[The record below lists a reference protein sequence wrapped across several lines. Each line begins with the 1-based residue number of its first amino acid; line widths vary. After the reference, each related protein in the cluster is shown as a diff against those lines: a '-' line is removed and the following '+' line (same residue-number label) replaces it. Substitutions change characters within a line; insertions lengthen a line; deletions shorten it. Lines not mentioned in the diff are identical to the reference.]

1 MRNEKYSVIGSR
13 QPMIDSLPKATG
25 HAQYTA
31 DLALPGMLIGKLLG
45 SPYPHAKVLNV
56 DTKRALSLLGVKA
69 VVTGADILGKK
80 YGFFKSRRDETGLA
94 RKARYI
100 GDPVVAVAAVDEE
113 TALEALHLISVDYE
127 ELPAVFDPE
136 EAMKQGAPL
145 IHDEYERNIV
155 ASREFNF
162 GDVNRGFRE
171 SDYVREDRFSS
182 QAISHGVLE
191 PRAALAQYD
200 VSGKLTLWTSTQSP
214 YFVRRDLSLVL
225 NIPESKIRVIKPH
238 VGGGFGGKVE
248 LGPHEVAACLLAIKT
263 GRPVKIC
270 LTREEE
276 ISTTRLRVP
285 MIVHAKTG
293 VKKDGTLIAQH
304 IKCIA
309 DGGAYASSSVLLMY
323 NSGLTCMIPYRIPN
337 FRYEGHMVYT
347 NKAVSGAMRG
357 HGANQPRFAIESQL
371 DMIAED
377 LSIDPADLRLRN
389 ATQAGDTSISGLVFN
404 SCELSKAIKESIKQ
418 TDWRK
423 KRIQQKPYRG
433 IGLACGGFVCGAR
446 LGGHAASGSFI
457 QVNEDGGVTLMTGS
471 SDIGQGSRTILAH
484 IVAEELGLIPSD
496 ITVLSGD
503 TETTPIDAGT
513 FSSRVTFYAGNAT
526 LIAAQDVKTQLSEIA
541 AYLMETNPNDIV
553 FKDRKVFVESNPES
567 CLSFEELAK
576 KAESLGPG
584 RLIIGKGYWAPTNTQ
599 FPDRKTQYGN
609 VSGAYSFA
617 AQVAEVEVDPETGQ
631 VNVFKLTIGDDC
643 GQVINLLGAEG
654 QAEGSAAM
662 GIGHA
667 LMENIIFGDNGQIMN
682 PSFLEYKI
690 PTAQDVGDVCVLEV
704 GSPDPVGPYG
714 AKEIGEGLLI
724 STVPAIVNAIYDA
737 IGVRITELPVTPEK
751 ILEALEKQ
759 KRREYHASTS

>member
-1 MRNEKYSVIGSR
+1 MANEEYSVIGSR
-13 QPMIDSLPKATG
+13 QPLIDSVAKATG

-31 DLALPGMLIGKLLG
+31 DLSLPGMLIGKLLR

-56 DTKRALSLLGVKA
+56 DAKKAFSLLGVRA
-69 VVTGADILGKK
+69 VVTGMDIPGKK
-80 YGFFKSRRDETGLA
+80 YGFFIGRRDETGLA
-94 RKARYI
+94 LKARYV
-100 GDPVVAVAAVDEE
+100 GDPVAAVAAVDEE
-113 TALEALHLISVDYE
+113 TALEALNLISVDYE

-155 ASREFNF
+155 ASRELNF
-162 GDVNRGFRE
+162 GEVNRGFEE
-171 SDYVREDRFSS
+171 SDYIREDRFSS

-200 VSGKLTLWTSTQSP
+200 LSGKLTLWTATQSP

-225 NIPESKIRVIKPH
+225 NIPESKIRVVKPH
-238 VGGGFGGKVE
+238 VGGGFGGKAE
-248 LGPHEVAACLLAIKT
+248 LGSHEVVACLLARKT
-263 GRPVKIC
+263 GRPVKVC

-285 MIVHAKTG
+285 MIVYAKTG
-293 VKKDGTLIAQH
+293 VKKDGTIIAQH

-309 DGGAYASSSVLLMY
+309 DGGAYASTSALLMY
-323 NSGLTCMIPYRIPN
+323 NSGLTCLIPYRIPN
-337 FRYEGHMVYT
+337 FKYEGHMVYT
-347 NKAVSGAMRG
+347 NKAVTGAMRG
-357 HGANQPRFAIESQL
+357 HGANQPRFAVESQL

-377 LSIDPADLRLRN
+377 LNIDPAGLRLRN
-389 ATQAGDTSISGLVFN
+389 ATRSGDTSVSGLVFN
-404 SCELSKAIKESIKQ
+404 SCELSRAIKESTKQ
-418 TDWRK
+418 TAWGK
-423 KRIQQKPYRG
+423 KRIQRKPYRG

-446 LGGHAASGSFI
+446 LSGHAASGSFI

-471 SDIGQGSRTILAH
+471 SDIGQGSQTVLAL
-484 IVAEELGLIPSD
+484 IVAEELGLLPSD

-503 TETTPIDAGT
+503 TETTPIDPGT

-526 LIAAQDVKTQLSEIA
+526 LIAARDIKAQLSDIA
-541 AYLMETNPNDIV
+541 AYLMEANPNDIV
-553 FKDRKVFVESNPES
+553 FKGRKVFDKNNPES
-567 CLSFEELAK
+567 FLSFEYLAK
-576 KAESLGPG
+576 KAESLGHG
-584 RLIIGKGYWAPTNTQ
+584 RLIIGKGQWAPTNTE
-599 FPDRKTQYGN
+599 FPDRRTQYGN

-631 VNVFKLTIGDDC
+631 VNVLKLTIGDDC

-654 QAEGSAAM
+654 QAEGSVAM

-667 LMENIIFGDNGQIMN
+667 LMENIIFGNNGQIMN

-690 PTAQDVGDVCVLEV
+690 PTAQDMGDVCLLVV

-751 ILEALEKQ
+751 ILESLEKQ
-759 KRREYHASTS
+759 KRREYHASTP

>member
-1 MRNEKYSVIGSR
+1 MANEEYSVIGSR
-13 QPMIDSLPKATG
+13 QPLIDSVAKATG

-31 DLALPGMLIGKLLG
+31 DLSLPGMLIGKLLR
-45 SPYPHAKVLNV
+45 SPHPHAKVLNV
-56 DTKRALSLLGVKA
+56 DAKKAFSLLGVKA
-69 VVTGADILGKK
+69 VVTGMDIPGKK
-80 YGFFKSRRDETGLA
+80 YGFFIGRRDETGLA
-94 RKARYI
+94 LKARYV
-100 GDPVVAVAAVDEE
+100 GDPVAAVAAVDEE
-113 TALEALHLISVDYE
+113 TALEALNLISVDYE

-155 ASREFNF
+155 ASHKLNF
-162 GDVNRGFRE
+162 GEVNRGFEE
-171 SDYVREDRFSS
+171 SDYIREDRFSS

-200 VSGKLTLWTSTQSP
+200 LSGKLTLWTATQSP

-225 NIPESKIRVIKPH
+225 NIPESKIRVVKPH
-238 VGGGFGGKVE
+238 VGGGFGGKAE
-248 LGPHEVAACLLAIKT
+248 LGSHEVVACLLARKT
-263 GRPVKIC
+263 GRPVKVC

-276 ISTTRLRVP
+276 ISSTRLRVP
-285 MIVHAKTG
+285 MIVYAKTG
-293 VKKDGTLIAQH
+293 VKKDGTIIAQH

-309 DGGAYASSSVLLMY
+309 DGGAYASTSVLLMY
-323 NSGLTCMIPYRIPN
+323 NSGLTCLIPYRIPN
-337 FRYEGHMVYT
+337 FKYEGQMVYT

-357 HGANQPRFAIESQL
+357 HGANQPRFAVESQL

-377 LSIDPADLRLRN
+377 LNIDPADLRLRN
-389 ATQAGDTSISGLVFN
+389 ATRSGDTSVSGLVFN
-404 SCELSKAIKESIKQ
+404 SCELSRAIKESTEQ
-418 TDWRK
+418 TAWGK
-423 KRIQQKPYRG
+423 KRIQRKPYRG

-471 SDIGQGSRTILAH
+471 SDIGQGSRTVLAH

-503 TETTPIDAGT
+503 TETTPIDPGT

-526 LIAAQDVKTQLSEIA
+526 LIAARDIKAQLSDIA
-541 AYLMETNPNDIV
+541 AYLMEANPNDIV
-553 FKDRKVFVESNPES
+553 FKGRKVFDKNNPES
-567 CLSFEELAK
+567 FLSFEYLAK
-576 KAESLGPG
+576 KAEGLGHG
-584 RLIIGKGYWAPTNTQ
+584 RLIIGKGQWAPTNTQ
-599 FPDRKTQYGN
+599 TPDRRTQYGN

-631 VNVFKLTIGDDC
+631 VNVLKLTIGDDC

-667 LMENIIFGDNGQIMN
+667 LMENIIFGNNGQIMN

-690 PTAQDVGDVCVLEV
+690 PTAQDMEDVCLLEV

-751 ILEALEKQ
+751 ILESLEKQ
-759 KRREYHASTS
+759 KRRENHASTP

>member
-1 MRNEKYSVIGSR
+1 
-13 QPMIDSLPKATG
+13 MIDSLPKATG

-31 DLALPGMLIGKLLG
+31 DLSLPGMLIGKLLG

-56 DTKRALSLLGVKA
+56 ETQKALSLIGVKA
-69 VVTGADILGKK
+69 VVTGADIPGEK
-80 YGFFKSRRDETGLA
+80 YGFFRSRRDETGLTC
-94 RKARYI
+94 KARHI

-113 TALEALHLISVDYE
+113 TALEALQLIRVDYE

-136 EAMKQGAPL
+136 DAMKQGAPL
-145 IHDEYERNIV
+145 IHEEYERNIV
-155 ASREFNF
+155 ADREFNF
-162 GDVNRGFRE
+162 GDVNKGFEE

-182 QAISHGVLE
+182 QGISHGVLE

-200 VSGKLTLWTSTQSP
+200 GSGKLTLWVSTQSP

-225 NIPESKIRVIKPH
+225 NIPESKIRVIKPY

-248 LGPHEVAACLLAIKT
+248 LGSHQVAASLLAIKT

-270 LTREEE
+270 LSREEE

-285 MIVHAKTG
+285 MIVHVKTG
-293 VKKDGTLIAQH
+293 VKKDGTLIAQQ

-323 NSGLTCMIPYRIPN
+323 NSGLTCMIPYRISN
-337 FRYEGHMVYT
+337 FKYEGRMVYT

-389 ATQAGDTSISGLVFN
+389 ATQVGDTSISGLVFN
-404 SCELSKAIKESIKQ
+404 SCALSKAIKESIKQ

-423 KRIQQKPYRG
+423 KRIQKKPYRG

-471 SDIGQGSRTILAH
+471 SDIGQGSKTILAH
-484 IVAEELGLIPSD
+484 IVAEELGLLPSD

-503 TETTPIDAGT
+503 TETTPIDSGT

-526 LIAAQDVKTQLSEIA
+526 LIAAREVKAQLAQIA
-541 AYLMETNPNDIV
+541 AYLMEANINDVI
-553 FKDRKVFVESNPES
+553 FQDRKVWVKGNPDS
-567 CLSFEELAK
+567 SITFGELAK

-584 RLIIGKGYWAPTNTQ
+584 RLIIGKGSWAPTNTQ
-599 FPDRKTQYGN
+599 FPDRGTQYGN
-609 VSGAYSFA
+609 VSGAYSFS
-617 AQVAEVEVDPETGQ
+617 AQVAEVEVDSETGQ
-631 VNVFKLTIGDDC
+631 VNVLRLTIGDDC

-667 LMENIIFGDNGQIMN
+667 LMENIIFGNNGQIMN

-690 PTAQDVGDVCVLEV
+690 PAAQDVGDVCLLEV

-737 IGVRITELPVTPEK
+737 TGVRITELPVTPEK
-751 ILEALEKQ
+751 ILEALDK
-759 KRREYHASTS
+759 KRREHHASTS